1 MSCSDLKCDR
11 QFLQS
16 HNVSLFIRP
25 CRCSDACSLE
35 ARLDNPR
42 ASRWIMSRTRRAID
56 FLFASSVL
64 AILAIPMMVIGACV
78 RLTSDGSAFFSHE
91 RVGRNG
97 SRFRIYKF
105 RSMIED
111 PNDAGPGVTRVNDGR
126 ITTIGHLLRALK
138 IDELPQFYNV
148 LRGDMSLVG
157 PRPKSSRYAA
167 ISNLPCRPGITGAA
181 TIAFRCEEDL
191 LRDVDP
197 NNLDKFYAA
206 HIKPAKARID
216 ICYMCQASPLSDL
229 KVLASTLLCCML
241 PRKVASVPVMAD
253 ERYKHQSVASPQT
266 NLNIDASLLRCPNEI
281 RVRPLASVEV
291 LPRSN

>member
-1 MSCSDLKCDR
+1 MSCSDPKCEW
-11 QFLQS
+11 QFLRF
-16 HNVSLFIRP
+16 HNVSSFIRP
-25 CRCSDACSLE
+25 CRCSETCSLE
-35 ARLDNPR
+35 ARVENPR

-78 RLTSDGSAFFSHE
+78 RLTSDGSAIFSHE
-91 RVGRNG
+91 RIGRNG
-97 SRFRIYKF
+97 CRFRIYKF

-111 PNDAGPGVTRVNDGR
+111 PRNNNGPGVTRVNDER

-138 IDELPQFYNV
+138 LDELPQFYNV

-157 PRPKSSRYAA
+157 PRPKSARYAA

-197 NNLDKFYAA
+197 SNLDSFYAA

-216 ICYMCQASPLSDL
+216 ICYMCQATPLSDF
-229 KVLASTLLCCML
+229 KVLALTLLCCIL
-241 PRKVASVPVMAD
+241 PRKVARVPFIANG
-253 ERYKHQSVASPQT
+253 KFASQSVASPPT
-266 NLNIDASLLRCPNEI
+266 N
-281 RVRPLASVEV
+281 
-291 LPRSN
+291 